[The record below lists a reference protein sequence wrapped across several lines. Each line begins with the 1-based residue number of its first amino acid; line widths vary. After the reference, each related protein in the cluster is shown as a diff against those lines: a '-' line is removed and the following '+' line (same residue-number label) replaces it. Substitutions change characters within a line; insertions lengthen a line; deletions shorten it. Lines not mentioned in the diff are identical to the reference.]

1 MIQLFINGQ
10 PVSVIEGTSVAAA
23 LAQAKSYSRLSVCGE
38 NALHFVEWEC
48 VRNAVSILMDSECL
62 LVRRCASKT

>member
-10 PVSVIEGTSVAAA
+10 PVSVIEGTCVAA

-38 NALHFVEWEC
+38 NVLHFVEWEF